1 MSKTP
6 LPPAE
11 PRIPDGLPEHT
22 LSVVVPMYNE
32 AENVEPLL
40 ERIELALG
48 LYPWPWEVVLV
59 DDGSSDATPDELARC
74 AKKSGAHVRIV
85 ELMRNFKQTAAMQAG
100 IDAARGSVIVTMDG
114 DLQNDPIDIP
124 RMVGRLLNEDL
135 DLVAGW
141 RKDRQDGLLLRKIP
155 SRIANRLI
163 ARMTGVHLCDYGC
176 SLKVFRASAI
186 KNVRLYGEMH
196 RFIPAWLATVT
207 TPRRIAQEVVSHH
220 ARVFGQSKYGLSRT
234 FRVILDLSFVY
245 FFMRFRTR
253 PGHFFGGIGI
263 ALGAAGGLI
272 LAYLAG
278 LKFFLGESIGTRP
291 LLFVGFFLIIAGVQ
305 MVTSGMLAELLARVY
320 YESSNLRPY
329 LARETQKIAD
339 EESWH
344 RPPPD
349 SGET

>member
-1 MSKTP
+1 MNLPSKSP

-11 PRIPDGLPEHT
+11 PEIPDGLPEHT

-40 ERIELALG
+40 ERIHLALG
-48 LYPWPWEVVLV
+48 PYPWPWEVVLV
-59 DDGSSDATPDELARC
+59 DDGSSDATPAELERC
-74 AKKSGAHVRIV
+74 ARLFGPHVRVV

-100 IDAARGSVIVTMDG
+100 LDAARGSVIVTMDG

-124 RMVGRLLNEDL
+124 RMANRLLTEDL

-141 RKDRQDGLLLRKIP
+141 RKNRQDGLLLRKIP

-163 ARMTGVHLCDYGC
+163 ARMTGVHLKDYGC

-186 KNVRLYGEMH
+186 KSVRLYGEMH

-207 TPRRIAQEVVSHH
+207 TPRRIAQEVVTHH
-220 ARVFGQSKYGLSRT
+220 ARMFGQSKYGISRT
-234 FRVILDLSFVY
+234 FRVVLDLVFVY

-263 ALGAAGGLI
+263 ALGAIGALI
-272 LAYLAG
+272 LAYLAAVK
-278 LKFFLGESIGTRP
+278 LFLGEPIGTRP
-291 LLFVGFFLIIAGVQ
+291 MLFGGFFMLIAGVQ
-305 MVTSGMLAELLARVY
+305 MVTSGVLAELLTRIY
-320 YESSNLRPY
+320 YESGSSRAY
-329 LARETQKIAD
+329 VARERAD
-339 EESWH
+339 LADDAGWH
-344 RPPPD
+344 RPNR
-349 SGET
+349 